1 MIKTIKTRYKK
12 GRVLMDKDINIP
24 DDSVIYISYVNNEEN
39 NFYLSASQTALDKI
53 WDNEEDDIY
62 ENLLNK

>member
-1 MIKTIKTRYKK
+1 
-12 GRVLMDKDINIP
+12 MDKDINIP